1 MALGQARLR
10 AHLDNLSEVGLL
22 VFHNEEDMLKSSCIF
37 GSPLWNNYLEKLW
50 NEHRHTVGANFVSS
64 SYQLD
69 LSDHFDAI
77 VLEFVEVRYQLD
89 GDVPLGL
96 LTEALI
102 DLSEASLANFVDNVV
117 FHQNIDPFV
126 TEAILLLTFLSDR
139 SLKLNI
145 VLAGWVR
152 NRSLLIT

>member
-1 MALGQARLR
+1 M
-10 AHLDNLSEVGLL
+10 
-22 VFHNEEDMLKSSCIF
+22 
-37 GSPLWNNYLEKLW
+37 
-50 NEHRHTVGANFVSS
+50 SS

-102 DLSEASLANFVDNVV
+102 DLSEASLANFVDDVV
-117 FHQNIDPFV
+117 FHQNVDPFV